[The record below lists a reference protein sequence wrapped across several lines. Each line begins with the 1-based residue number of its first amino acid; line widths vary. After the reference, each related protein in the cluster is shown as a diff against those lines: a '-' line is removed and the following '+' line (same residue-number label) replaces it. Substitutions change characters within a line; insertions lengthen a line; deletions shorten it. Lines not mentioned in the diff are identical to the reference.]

1 MTRIDPHASTH
12 PRHTAFRLPA
22 AILSLLAIAGAAVAQ
37 TSAAIAAPAVEPVY
51 ALRLAQNP
59 PPCTPRSDMPVVP
72 NDPGALTAQG
82 QRRCYGTQPPQ
93 LELWMP
99 QGRYVWLEGGR
110 ANPAG
115 WIRVGPL
122 LLDLQQFDDPPL
134 GLKLTVSRDAVT
146 LESRYGQAAT
156 LSPLHPGRWQEVHAP
171 DGGRFWAY
179 LEADANGQ
187 ALSRSTGATATPL
200 PSQ

>member
-1 MTRIDPHASTH
+1 MAACLACLVIAM
-12 PRHTAFRLPA
+12 AAAALPFPV
-22 AILSLLAIAGAAVAQ
+22 L
-37 TSAAIAAPAVEPVY
+37 AAPAAEPVY
-51 ALRLAQNP
+51 ALRLAQKP
-59 PPCTPRSDMPVVP
+59 PPCAQRDDMPIVP
-72 NDPGALTAQG
+72 NDPGALTSQG

-99 QGRYVWLEGGR
+99 QGRHVWLEGGS

-134 GLKLTVSRDAVT
+134 GLRLTVSRDAVT
-146 LESRYGQAAT
+146 LESRYGQAVT
-156 LSPLHPGRWQEVHAP
+156 LSPLQPGRWQEVHAA

>member
-1 MTRIDPHASTH
+1 M
-12 PRHTAFRLPA
+12 
-22 AILSLLAIAGAAVAQ
+22 AIGALTTAAVA
-37 TSAAIAAPAVEPVY
+37 APADEPVY
-51 ALRLAQNP
+51 ALRLAQQP
-59 PPCTPRSDMPVVP
+59 PPCAQRDDMPVVP
-72 NDPGALTAQG
+72 NDPAALTSQG

-99 QGRYVWLEGGR
+99 LGRFIWLEGGS

-122 LLDLQQFDDPPL
+122 LLDLQQFDEPPL
-134 GLKLTVSRDAVT
+134 GLRLTVSADGVT
-146 LESRYGQAAT
+146 LESRYEQTAT
-156 LSPLHPGRWQEVHAP
+156 LRPLQPGRWQEVHGA